1 MHGPS
6 QGHLGGGGVK
16 VHFSL
21 QLIRKFVAR
30 LFCALASVEVSG
42 RGVDAGTGRDG
53 QTRGETGA
61 SPGWATY
68 LWCSEALGEAAEA
81 AEEEGEGTFD
91 SGTPAGTVR

>member
-6 QGHLGGGGVK
+6 QGHLGGGEGTFFFAAHKKSVR
-16 VHFSL
+16 L
-21 QLIRKFVAR
+21 R
-30 LFCALASVEVSG
+30 LFCALASVAVSG

-68 LWCSEALGEAAEA
+68 LWCSEALGEAVEA